1 MNEIFFVVGA
11 KATVSEQLSLY
22 CENNDNKI
30 FYLKE
35 GAENGWNKAS
45 PISARTNLL
54 QVKNLFGDVNKAFII
69 FDSRDFI
76 KYSDFDIESISKSF
90 DSMFLGYSYIVTE
103 LLKTFYDQTYG
114 ELIFIFSDDE
124 NREKSILENVGANAF
139 SSLAENIAQKKASK
153 QLGITLIKTD
163 SESLEN
169 DMDWLFSYLENS
181 NSKKAATMPK
191 HACKWVKWGSKSPM
205 ILPFSK

>member
-1 MNEIFFVVGA
+1 MSEIFFVVGA
-11 KATVSEQLSLY
+11 KPTVSEQFSLY
-22 CENNDNKI
+22 CENNDKKT
-30 FYLKE
+30 FYLKD

-54 QVKNLFGDVNKAFII
+54 QVQDLFGEINKAFII

-76 KYSDFDIESISKSF
+76 KYSDFDVESISKSY
-90 DSMFLGYSYIVTE
+90 DSMVLGYSYIVTE
-103 LLKTFYDQTYG
+103 LLKTFYDQNQG
-114 ELIFIFSDDE
+114 ELVFIFSDDE
-124 NREKSILENVGANAF
+124 TREKSILENVGANAF
-139 SSLAENIAQKKASK
+139 SALAESIAQKKANK

-169 DMDWLFSYLENS
+169 NLDWLFSYLENT

-191 HACKWVKWGSKSPM
+191 HACRWIKWGSKTPM
-205 ILPFSK
+205 IFPFTK